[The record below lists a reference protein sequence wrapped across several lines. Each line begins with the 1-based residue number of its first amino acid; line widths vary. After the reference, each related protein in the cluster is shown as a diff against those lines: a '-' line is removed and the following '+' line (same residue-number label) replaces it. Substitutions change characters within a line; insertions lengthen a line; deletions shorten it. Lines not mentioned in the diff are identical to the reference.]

1 MASNL
6 NSEFNYRYQVIG
18 STPWEKIKTLQG
30 FLVGRKRAAV
40 LEEVSALKHQAKI
53 EELKHLKTVPALPH
67 IILNLQAEIIEAES
81 FLDDQKH
88 AFELNRKEIKILE
101 KLITELYIEVEP
113 TRLKHPD
120 GTPYTDDEMF
130 EENANYEFTV
140 TIGREIQAEII
151 ANGRP
156 SPAKLL
162 NAMSNPQTLESL
174 KTIGLV
180 PNETFL
186 LTQKDVVGLIG
197 NDTTEQN
204 K

>member
-67 IILNLQAEIIEAES
+67 IILNLQAEIVEAES

-101 KLITELYIEVEP
+101 KLMTELYIEVEP
-113 TRLKHPD
+113 TRLKHED

-197 NDTTEQN
+197 NDTKE
-204 K
+204 